1 MNGPRII
8 AASTLGLLVLFGGVV
23 AGYGS
28 DEAGLRTLVR
38 ATARASFLFFL
49 CAYSAGAARRLFP
62 GTATRWMLRNR
73 RYLGLS
79 FAVAHLLHLDAIWM
93 LSLLQGDAFVAD
105 PITVIFGG
113 GIAYLFVAAMALTSN
128 DRAVAWLGPRRWGLL
143 HRIGIHWIW
152 GIFTYDWVAHSLS
165 NPSYLPLAA
174 LSFLALGLRIAAR
187 RVRTRMD
194 SPVAASPT

>member
-8 AASTLGLLVLFGGVV
+8 AASTLGLLVLFGAVV
-23 AGYGS
+23 ASYGS

-113 GIAYLFVAAMALTSN
+113 IAYLFVAAMALTSN

-143 HRIGIHWIW
+143 HWIW

-165 NPSYLPLAA
+165 NPGYLPLAA

-187 RVRTRMD
+187 RVRSRVD
-194 SPVAASPT
+194 SPVAASPA